1 MVAIAAANSTTP
13 TLQTQLLAT
22 RERAARK
29 EADAAESEA
38 ESLRSQAERA
48 ELESNNLNLSARIQ
62 QMRSTYSRR
71 AAVAPQGLAP
81 SAQEFL
87 VSLFESTQAER
98 QASGRALK
106 SDPAAPPVVNAQG
119 EATGRIV
126 NLVA

>member
-1 MVAIAAANSTTP
+1 MVAIAATNSTTP
-13 TLQTQLLAT
+13 TLQAQLLAT

-29 EADAAESEA
+29 EAETAQAEA
-38 ESLRSQAERA
+38 ESLRSQADRA
-48 ELESNNLNLSARIQ
+48 ELESSQLNVSARIQ
-62 QMRSTYSRR
+62 QMRGTYSRR
-71 AAVAPQGLAP
+71 AAVPSEGLAP

-98 QASGRALK
+98 QAHGRTLK
-106 SDPAAPPVVNAQG
+106 TDPSAPPVVNARG